1 MEESIGILYQSGFE
15 ENLNNNS
22 ADGGSTSV
30 TSSELIYKKKDLGL
44 LYLVKS
50 ILESIHSSF
59 TRD

>member
-15 ENLNNNS
+15 ENMNNNT
-22 ADGGSTSV
+22 ADGGSTNV
-30 TSSELIYKKKDLGL
+30 ISSELIYKKKDLGL

-59 TRD
+59 TQE

>member
-15 ENLNNNS
+15 ENMNNNT
-22 ADGGSTSV
+22 ADGATNV
-30 TSSELIYKKKDLGL
+30 ISSELIYKKKDLGL

-59 TRD
+59 TQE